1 MDDFKEF
8 GWEDEINDEGDGFS
22 YTLLPEGDY
31 EFTVA
36 KFERARHAGSAK
48 VPPCNMA
55 KVTFTVWGAEDSV
68 EITENYFLCKKFEWK
83 LSQLFLAVGLK
94 KHGEPLR
101 MNWGALAGT
110 RGKCR
115 VYIDNYTKKD
125 GTAGQSNK
133 IKKLYAYDENVDTV
147 KPVKPAAQQH
157 GYTNVQTP
165 QPAQTYQQPPQTA
178 QGFANNAGFG
188 SFGGGQYGG
197 FGSFGGGGR

>member
-8 GWEDEINDEGDGFS
+8 GWEDEINDEGEGFS

-31 EFTVA
+31 DFTVA

-55 KVTFTVWGAEDSV
+55 KVTFTIWGAEDSA

-147 KPVKPAAQQH
+147 KPAAQQH
-157 GYTNVQTP
+157 GYTNVQTT
-165 QPAQTYQQPPQTA
+165 QPAQTYQQPPQAA

-197 FGSFGGGGR
+197 FGGFGGGGR

>member
-1 MDDFKEF
+1 MEDLKEL
-8 GWEDEINDEGDGFS
+8 GWDDEISDEGEGYS

-55 KVTFTVWGAEDSV
+55 KVTFTVWGAEDKT

-83 LSQLFLAVGLK
+83 LSQLFLSVGLK

-101 MNWGALAGT
+101 MNWAALTGAH
-110 RGKCR
+110 GKCR

-125 GTAGQSNK
+125 GTEGKSNK
-133 IKKLYAYDENVDTV
+133 IRRLYAYDENVDT
-147 KPVKPAAQQH
+147 VKPAAQQH
-157 GYTNVQTP
+157 GYTNVQTA
-165 QPAQTYQQPPQTA
+165 QPAQIYQQPPQAA

-188 SFGGGQYGG
+188 GFGGGQYGG
-197 FGSFGGGGR
+197 FGGFGGGGR

>member
-8 GWEDEINDEGDGFS
+8 GWEDEINDEGEGFS

-31 EFTVA
+31 DFTVA

-55 KVTFTVWGAEDSV
+55 KVTFTIWGA

-147 KPVKPAAQQH
+147 KPAAQQH
-157 GYTNVQTP
+157 GYTNVQTT
-165 QPAQTYQQPPQTA
+165 QPAQTYQQPPQAA

-197 FGSFGGGGR
+197 FGGFGGGGR

>member
-1 MDDFKEF
+1 MEDLKEL
-8 GWEDEINDEGDGFS
+8 GWDDEISDEGEGYS

-55 KVTFTVWGAEDSV
+55 KVTFTVWGAEDKT

-83 LSQLFLAVGLK
+83 LSQLFLSVGLK

-101 MNWGALAGT
+101 MNWAALTGAH
-110 RGKCR
+110 GKCR

-125 GTAGQSNK
+125 GTEGKSNK
-133 IKKLYAYDENVDTV
+133 IRRLYAYDENVDT
-147 KPVKPAAQQH
+147 VKPAAQQH

-165 QPAQTYQQPPQTA
+165 QPAQTYQQPPQAA

-188 SFGGGQYGG
+188 GFGGGQYGG
-197 FGSFGGGGR
+197 FGGFGGGGR

>member
-1 MDDFKEF
+1 MEDLKEL
-8 GWEDEINDEGDGFS
+8 GWDDEISDEGEGYS

-55 KVTFTVWGAEDSV
+55 KVTFTVWGAEDKT

-83 LSQLFLAVGLK
+83 LSQLFLSVGLK

-101 MNWGALAGT
+101 MNWAALTGAH
-110 RGKCR
+110 GKCR

-125 GTAGQSNK
+125 GTEGKSNK
-133 IKKLYAYDENVDTV
+133 IRRLYAYDENVDT
-147 KPVKPAAQQH
+147 VKPAAQQH

-165 QPAQTYQQPPQTA
+165 QPAQTYQQPPQAA

-188 SFGGGQYGG
+188 GFGGGQYGG
-197 FGSFGGGGR
+197 FGGGGR

>member
-1 MDDFKEF
+1 MEDLKEL
-8 GWEDEINDEGDGFS
+8 GWDDEISDEGEGYS

-55 KVTFTVWGAEDSV
+55 KVTFTVWGAEDKT

-83 LSQLFLAVGLK
+83 LSQLFLSVGLK

-101 MNWGALAGT
+101 MNWAALTGAH
-110 RGKCR
+110 GKCR

-125 GTAGQSNK
+125 GTEGKSNK
-133 IKKLYAYDENVDTV
+133 IRRLYAYDENVDT
-147 KPVKPAAQQH
+147 VKPAAQQH
-157 GYTNVQTP
+157 GYTNVQTA
-165 QPAQTYQQPPQTA
+165 QPAQIYQQPPQAA

-188 SFGGGQYGG
+188 GFGGGQYGG
-197 FGSFGGGGR
+197 FGGGGR

>member
-1 MDDFKEF
+1 MEDFKEL
-8 GWEDEINDEGDGFS
+8 GWDDEISDEGEGYS

-31 EFTVA
+31 AFTIA

-55 KVTFTVWGAEDSV
+55 KVTFTVWGAEDKT

-83 LSQLFLAVGLK
+83 LSQLFLSVGLK

-101 MNWGALAGT
+101 MNWAALTGA
-110 RGKCR
+110 RGKCH

-125 GTAGQSNK
+125 GTEGKSNK
-133 IKKLYAYDENVDTV
+133 IRRLYAYDENVDTV
-147 KPVKPAAQQH
+147 KPAQQAQ
-157 GYTNVQTP
+157 GYTNVQS
-165 QPAQTYQQPPQTA
+165 AAQQPQSFS
-178 QGFANNAGFG
+178 GGFG
-188 SFGGGQYGG
+188 GFGAGQ

>member
-8 GWEDEINDEGDGFS
+8 GWEDEINDEGEGFS

-31 EFTVA
+31 DFTVA

-147 KPVKPAAQQH
+147 KPTAQPQ

-165 QPAQTYQQPPQTA
+165 QPAQTYQQPPQAA

-188 SFGGGQYGG
+188 GFGGGQYGG

>member
-1 MDDFKEF
+1 MEDLKEL
-8 GWEDEINDEGDGFS
+8 GWDDEISDEGEGYS

-55 KVTFTVWGAEDSV
+55 KVTFTVWGAEDKT

-83 LSQLFLAVGLK
+83 LSQLFLSVGLK

-101 MNWGALAGT
+101 MNWAALTGAH
-110 RGKCR
+110 GKCR

-125 GTAGQSNK
+125 GTEGKSNK
-133 IKKLYAYDENVDTV
+133 ISRLYAYDENVDT
-147 KPVKPAAQQH
+147 VKPAAQQH

-165 QPAQTYQQPPQTA
+165 QPAQTYQQPPQAA

-188 SFGGGQYGG
+188 GFGGGQYGG
-197 FGSFGGGGR
+197 FGGFGGGGR

>member
-31 EFTVA
+31 DFTVA

-147 KPVKPAAQQH
+147 KPTAQPQ
-157 GYTNVQTP
+157 GYTNVQTS

>member
-1 MDDFKEF
+1 MDDFKEL
-8 GWEDEINDEGDGFS
+8 GWEDEINDEGEGFS

-31 EFTVA
+31 DFTVA

-147 KPVKPAAQQH
+147 KPAKPAAAPQ
-157 GYTNVQTP
+157 GYTNVQTS
-165 QPAQTYQQPPQTA
+165 QPAQTYQQPAQTVH
-178 QGFANNAGFG
+178 GFANNAGFG

-197 FGSFGGGGR
+197 FGGFGGGGR

>member
-8 GWEDEINDEGDGFS
+8 GWEDEINDEGEGFS

-55 KVTFTVWGAEDSV
+55 KVTFTVWGAEDKT

-83 LSQLFLAVGLK
+83 LSQLFLSVGLK

-101 MNWGALAGT
+101 MNWAALTGAH
-110 RGKCR
+110 GKCR

-125 GTAGQSNK
+125 GTEGKSNK
-133 IKKLYAYDENVDTV
+133 IRRLYAYDENVDT
-147 KPVKPAAQQH
+147 VKPAAQQH

-165 QPAQTYQQPPQTA
+165 QPAQTYQQPPQAA

-188 SFGGGQYGG
+188 GFGGGQYGG
-197 FGSFGGGGR
+197 FGGFGGGGR

>member
-1 MDDFKEF
+1 MEDLKEL
-8 GWEDEINDEGDGFS
+8 GWDDEISDEGEGYS

-55 KVTFTVWGAEDSV
+55 KVTFTVWGAEDKT

-83 LSQLFLAVGLK
+83 LSQLFLSVGLK

-101 MNWGALAGT
+101 MNWAALTGVH
-110 RGKCR
+110 GKCR

-125 GTAGQSNK
+125 GTEGKSNK
-133 IKKLYAYDENVDTV
+133 IRRLYAYDENVDT
-147 KPVKPAAQQH
+147 VKPAAQQH
-157 GYTNVQTP
+157 GYTNVQAP
-165 QPAQTYQQPPQTA
+165 QPAQTYQQPPQAA

-188 SFGGGQYGG
+188 GFGGGQYGG
-197 FGSFGGGGR
+197 FGGFGGGGR

>member
-1 MDDFKEF
+1 MDDFKEI
-8 GWEDEINDEGDGFS
+8 GWEDEINDEGEGFS

-31 EFTVA
+31 DFTVA

-55 KVTFTVWGAEDSV
+55 KVTFTIWGAEDSV

-147 KPVKPAAQQH
+147 KPTAQQH
-157 GYTNVQTP
+157 GYTNV
-165 QPAQTYQQPPQTA
+165 QPAQTYQQPPQAA

-188 SFGGGQYGG
+188 GFGSGQYGG

>member
-1 MDDFKEF
+1 MEDLKEL
-8 GWEDEINDEGDGFS
+8 GWNDEISYEGEGFS

-55 KVTFTVWGAEDSV
+55 KVTFTVWGAEDKT

-83 LSQLFLAVGLK
+83 LSQLFLSVGLK

-101 MNWGALAGT
+101 MNWAALTGAH
-110 RGKCR
+110 GKCR

-125 GTAGQSNK
+125 GTEGKSNK
-133 IKKLYAYDENVDTV
+133 IRRLYAYDENVDT
-147 KPVKPAAQQH
+147 VKPAAQQH

-165 QPAQTYQQPPQTA
+165 QPAQTYQQPPQAA

-188 SFGGGQYGG
+188 GFGGGQYGG
-197 FGSFGGGGR
+197 FGGFGGGGR

>member
-1 MDDFKEF
+1 MEDLKEL
-8 GWEDEINDEGDGFS
+8 GWNDEISYEGEGFS

-55 KVTFTVWGAEDSV
+55 KVTFTVWGAEDKT

-83 LSQLFLAVGLK
+83 LSQLFLSVGLK

-101 MNWGALAGT
+101 MNWAALTGAH
-110 RGKCR
+110 GKCR

-125 GTAGQSNK
+125 GTEGKSNK
-133 IKKLYAYDENVDTV
+133 IRRLYAYDENVDT
-147 KPVKPAAQQH
+147 VKPAAQQH

-165 QPAQTYQQPPQTA
+165 QPAQTYQQPPQAA

-188 SFGGGQYGG
+188 GFGGGPVDLP
-197 FGSFGGGGR
+197 